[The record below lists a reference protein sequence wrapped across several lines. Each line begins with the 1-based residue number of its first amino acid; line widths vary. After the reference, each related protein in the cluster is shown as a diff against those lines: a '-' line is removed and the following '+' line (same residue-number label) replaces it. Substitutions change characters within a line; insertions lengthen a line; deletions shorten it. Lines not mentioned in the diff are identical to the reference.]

1 MFGAMDVIRLELVA
15 VANQALEDAVERRR
29 LLQALH
35 KILDIE
41 LAIMLESY
49 REAFVDQVQRIER
62 IEKTQLER
70 QLALSEARYE
80 EIVETAQALITTS
93 DSRRRILLFNGQCE
107 RLTGFARE
115 HAAGRDWLE
124 VFVQEADRDTLRAR
138 HAEALAGR
146 PTAPY
151 EGPLPQSVVGTARVR
166 WHFTTLPGGPEPVLC
181 AIGIDVT
188 SEHELAVRTRRAER
202 LAALGTMAAGLAHE
216 IRNPLNAAHLQ
227 LSLAHRR
234 ITDPAEIDGARVAL
248 DLAASEMKRL
258 AVLVEDF
265 LQFARPQPL
274 RLTRGDLRST
284 AEATMALV
292 APESLALGVELE
304 LLPGESVT
312 LELDDEKMKQV
323 VLNLVRNAIEAA
335 GRGGRVTVTLS
346 AKNDIA
352 QLAVEDD
359 GQGFPAAAPL
369 FEPFFTTKEGGTGL
383 GLAIVH
389 RIVSDH
395 GGTVDIKSRVGRTV
409 VSVSL
414 PISR

>member
-1 MFGAMDVIRLELVA
+1 
-15 VANQALEDAVERRR
+15 
-29 LLQALH
+29 
-35 KILDIE
+35 
-41 LAIMLESY
+41 
-49 REAFVDQVQRIER
+49 
-62 IEKTQLER
+62 
-70 QLALSEARYE
+70 
-80 EIVETAQALITTS
+80 
-93 DSRRRILLFNGQCE
+93 
-107 RLTGFARE
+107 
-115 HAAGRDWLE
+115 
-124 VFVQEADRDTLRAR
+124 
-138 HAEALAGR
+138 
-146 PTAPY
+146 
-151 EGPLPQSVVGTARVR
+151 
-166 WHFTTLPGGPEPVLC
+166 
-181 AIGIDVT
+181 
-188 SEHELAVRTRRAER
+188 
-202 LAALGTMAAGLAHE
+202 MAAGLAHE